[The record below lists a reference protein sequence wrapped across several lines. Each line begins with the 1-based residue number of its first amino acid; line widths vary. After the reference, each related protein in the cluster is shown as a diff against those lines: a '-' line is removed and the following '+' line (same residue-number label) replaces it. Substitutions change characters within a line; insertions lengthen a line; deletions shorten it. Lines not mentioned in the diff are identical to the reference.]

1 MDGNAVQNL
10 LSYVDSCTS
19 PYHTVDTSLQILLD
33 AGFKELFLEDAWD
46 LTPGDYVINVY
57 GTTLVAFHIGEDVED
72 SLVTGPAGQS
82 HRTLRI
88 VSAHK
93 DFPAI
98 RVKPNPIV
106 NVKGYRKLNVE
117 MYGGLIMNTWLDRPL
132 AVSGLVALKG
142 ENPYEVERVL
152 VDTRRPIGIIP
163 NLAIHMNRKVNEG
176 VALNKQVDML
186 PLVMMDPRSGEDEV
200 DAWLNL
206 LAQEVD
212 CDIEDIL
219 SYEMTLYPIEKG
231 CTIGLEDEFVS
242 APRLDNLTSCLA
254 CLEGI
259 QAAKKEGA
267 RGIRLAIL
275 FDNEEVGSR
284 TKQGGASN
292 LLPRLMERIY
302 RSLGLS
308 LEDLDR
314 DMANGFMISSDVAHG
329 LHPNHPEKND
339 ITNEPLLNK
348 GVALK
353 TAASQ
358 SYAGDA
364 VAVAVVKGLCQE
376 YKIPCQHYVNRSDE
390 PGGSTVGSISSA
402 IFPMR
407 TMDVGLPLLAMHSAR
422 ETMGANDQVA
432 LDSLMK
438 VFLGK

>member
-88 VSAHK
+88 VSAHT

-206 LAQEVD
+206 GKQFND
-212 CDIEDIL
+212 NIEIAKRL
-219 SYEMTLYPIEKG
+219 GHEM
-231 CTIGLEDEFVS
+231 ED
-242 APRLDNLTSCLA
+242 
-254 CLEGI
+254 
-259 QAAKKEGA
+259 
-267 RGIRLAIL
+267 
-275 FDNEEVGSR
+275 
-284 TKQGGASN
+284 
-292 LLPRLMERIY
+292 
-302 RSLGLS
+302 
-308 LEDLDR
+308 
-314 DMANGFMISSDVAHG
+314 
-329 LHPNHPEKND
+329 
-339 ITNEPLLNK
+339 
-348 GVALK
+348 
-353 TAASQ
+353 
-358 SYAGDA
+358 
-364 VAVAVVKGLCQE
+364 
-376 YKIPCQHYVNRSDE
+376 
-390 PGGSTVGSISSA
+390 
-402 IFPMR
+402 
-407 TMDVGLPLLAMHSAR
+407 
-422 ETMGANDQVA
+422 
-432 LDSLMK
+432 
-438 VFLGK
+438 